1 MATLVSCSMIA
12 HWLEPI
18 NVFLRFFLLLN
29 SITSTVTTCNVG
41 VFKKIWANTWISFLH
56 HRNQSSFLL
65 SLEFEFMLLLAI
77 LNGLKSFRW
86 YFLMF
91 ENNRIYWEVELL
103 QHVNMKCNKTFYWYV
118 KVFIWL
124 STGKS
129 LYYISTQPFSS
140 TYKHYYKIISQG
152 NGKLVAYTPCLK
164 CHDHS
169 KLTGLRRMYV
179 GIGPLV
185 CINNLLITPVGNV
198 LMRLGYQGKG
208 TEDFS
213 RQWLFFKPG
222 NYHCESHT
230 CAR

>member
-1 MATLVSCSMIA
+1 MWVSLRK
-12 HWLEPI
+12 LEIIPGFHFYITEI
-18 NVFLRFFLLLN
+18 N
-29 SITSTVTTCNVG
+29 S
-41 VFKKIWANTWISFLH
+41 KHK
-56 HRNQSSFLL
+56 SSFLFGL
-65 SLEFEFMLLLAI
+65 KVELMLLLAI
-77 LNGLKSFRW
+77 LNRLKSFRW

-91 ENNRIYWEVELL
+91 ANNWIYWEVELL

-118 KVFIWL
+118 KSFHLPIYWQVFVLYFNPTIF
-124 STGKS
+124 S
-129 LYYISTQPFSS
+129 L
-140 TYKHYYKIISQG
+140 YKHYYKVISQG

-198 LMRLGYQGKG
+198 LMRLGCQGKG

-213 RQWLFFKPG
+213 RQWLFSTWKAIIMKATLVLVTHYYSDKLALKRIQHFI
-222 NYHCESHT
+222 S
-230 CAR
+230 